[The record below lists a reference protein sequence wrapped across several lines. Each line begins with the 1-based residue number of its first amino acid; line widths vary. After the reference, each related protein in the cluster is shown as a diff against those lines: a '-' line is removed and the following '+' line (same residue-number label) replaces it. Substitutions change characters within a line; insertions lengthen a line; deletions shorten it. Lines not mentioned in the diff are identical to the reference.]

1 LIVDLTFSASVYILL
16 GGGGGGELVVV
27 VDEVSL
33 VYADIVVQLNISYL
47 CVKISKCGIRE
58 SSSSVRSS
66 STFSA
71 MTLLLL

>member
-16 GGGGGGELVVV
+16 GGGGCELVVV
-27 VDEVSL
+27 VDVVSF
-33 VYADIVVQLNISYL
+33 VYADIVVQFNKSYL

-66 STFSA
+66 SPFSA